1 MTSNGIFL
9 RLECWLKLLKNIF
22 KAIFVISGVSALI
35 LKSFYQIPLTSWKSF
50 RKEQQCSIWVFQP
63 LHGIGGGGGDSTSSA
78 AFMAVQWRLSRRR
91 RSRRRLQWWRL
102 DTVFLRALDAVRHSL
117 AKRPGDT
124 FSHLSLYIFCGAAA
138 HLRRHRRR
146 SRGPHSLNQQF
157 FHACHDRGDQQIST
171 RLINVFFRQSW

>member
-1 MTSNGIFL
+1 MTLNDNKWRFFWVLSFYWN
-9 RLECWLKLLKNIF
+9 CLKDIF
-22 KAIFVISGVSALI
+22 KAIFVISGVSAWLWKVFI
-35 LKSFYQIPLTSWKSF
+35 KFRWPHEKAFGKS
-50 RKEQQCSIWVFQP
+50 
-63 LHGIGGGGGDSTSSA
+63 SSA
-78 AFMAVQWRLSRRR
+78 VFEYFSHCMAMAAAATARPPRPLWQRRLSRRR
-91 RSRRRLQWWRL
+91 RSRRRRHWWRL

-124 FSHLSLYIFCGAAA
+124 FSHLSLYTFCGAAQL
-138 HLRRHRRR
+138 HR